1 MSNKEIQMR
10 QENNFTGSN
19 REIKR
24 ATIKSVLLMIIFVVV
39 MAIIFFVAAGR
50 LDISRAWLFFGVMI
64 LYYIL
69 SIIVLRIV
77 FLSRI
82 KKGSDVTP
90 LFCNM

>member
-1 MSNKEIQMR
+1 MQE
-10 QENNFTGSN
+10 ENNFTGSN

-24 ATIKSVLLMIIFVVV
+24 ATIKSVLLMIISVVV

-64 LYYIL
+64 LYYIM